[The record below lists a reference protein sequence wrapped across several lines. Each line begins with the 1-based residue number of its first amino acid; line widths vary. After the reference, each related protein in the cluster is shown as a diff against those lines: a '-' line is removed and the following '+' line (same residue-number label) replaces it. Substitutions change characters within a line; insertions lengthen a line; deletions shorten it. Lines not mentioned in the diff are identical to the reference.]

1 MPVPIRVLLAD
12 DQALIRAG
20 FGLILGREPDIEI
33 VAEADD
39 GEEAVAN
46 ALATEP
52 DLVLMDIQMPTLDGI
67 GATRRLLAHLPRTRV
82 LILTTFDQ
90 DEYVVDA
97 FRAGASGFLLKT
109 APPDQ
114 LLAAVRT
121 VHGGEALLAPASTRH
136 LIEHFAPP
144 RPQADGT
151 VELTAREQEV
161 LQLLARGLSNAEI
174 AERLVV
180 EPSTVKSHVASVL
193 LKLGLRDRVHAVVYA
208 YEHGIVRPGQD

>member
-1 MPVPIRVLLAD
+1 MAGPIRVLLAD

-20 FGLILGREPDIEI
+20 LRLILGREPDIEI

-67 GATRRLLAHLPRTRV
+67 DATRRLLARLDRTRV

-136 LIEHFAPP
+136 LIEHYAPP
-144 RPQADGT
+144 RPQADGA

-193 LKLGLRDRVHAVVYA
+193 LKLGLRDRVHAVIYA
-208 YEHGIVRPGQD
+208 YEHGIVRPGRD